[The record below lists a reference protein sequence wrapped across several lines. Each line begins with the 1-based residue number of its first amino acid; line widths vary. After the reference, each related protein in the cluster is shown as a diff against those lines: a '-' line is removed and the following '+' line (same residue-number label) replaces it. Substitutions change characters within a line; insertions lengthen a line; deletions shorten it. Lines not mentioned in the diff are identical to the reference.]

1 MFIEIIIHIS
11 TIRHRGLHVPRRGGG
26 AHPGPLQVPHRGRAV
41 SGAGPGGGRAQ
52 GRTEKNICAVQKI
65 SVPRQ
70 LGAVPVSSSR
80 YQSKRPRLLQEEDEP
95 SVETVDQ
102 VSCDWSRGAMPATI
116 LISDWS
122 RRTEAR
128 CLGPEV
134 RRAATSLR
142 TTAAWWVWCAPG
154 AASSAGASQS
164 YRSAS
169 ADL

>member
-1 MFIEIIIHIS
+1 MYHGEVAVPTQDLSRFLTVAEQFQV
-11 TIRHRGLHVPRRGGG
+11 RGLVEDVPKVGG
-26 AHPGPLQVPHRGRAV
+26 L
-41 SGAGPGGGRAQ
+41 
-52 GRTEKNICAVQKI
+52 KNICAVQKI

-102 VSCDWSRGAMPATI
+102 VRCDWSRGAMTSII

-142 TTAAWWVWCAPG
+142 TIAAWWVWCAPG

-169 ADL
+169 GDL